1 MEKLLTVVWYDQRKI
16 CYSVGEVPGKG
27 AGKDGSLG
35 EIPQTE
41 KQMHKPLFIKG
52 KFKRSSKK
60 ILVLVVR
67 GAEQVSPLRIMQ
79 EA

>member
-1 MEKLLTVVWYDQRKI
+1 MIKERFVTQLEKSQV
-16 CYSVGEVPGKG
+16 KG
-27 AGKDGSLG
+27 QGRMALSLG

-41 KQMHKPLFIKG
+41 KQMHKSLFIKG

-67 GAEQVSPLRIMQ
+67 GAEQVSPLRMMQ